1 MLLHNTNPSQ
11 YQQQYRQ
18 QEPEIINQMPL
29 ELQPQQHH
37 QRSPQHRQQPPQQ
50 QFLPTSNSYSLAT
63 TTAGFQSNLAM
74 KNPENYHQIQN
85 HHRHQHHTLQHPQNY
100 PDLVIEQAV
109 SSHFKIACLL
119 HLPFLFL
126 TPSQCDSCRIR
137 KLKVSL

>member
-11 YQQQYRQ
+11 YQQQYHQ
-18 QEPEIINQMPL
+18 QEPEIINQMPIDH
-29 ELQPQQHH
+29 QQQHY
-37 QRSPQHRQQPPQQ
+37 QRSQQHRQQPPQQ

-63 TTAGFQSNLAM
+63 TTPGFQSNLAM
-74 KNPENYHQIQN
+74 KNTDSYHQIQN
-85 HHRHQHHTLQHPQNY
+85 HHRHQHHNLQNPQNY

-109 SSHFKIACLL
+109 SSHSRNICLIYL
-119 HLPFLFL
+119 LCLFL